1 MALQWEFYT
10 GIAAAVAGAEIICV
24 RHPKTVAML
33 KNAFSGMRSG
43 AGSSEVKE

>member
-24 RHPKTVAML
+24 RHPKTVSLL
-33 KNAFSGMRSG
+33 KKAFTGMKSD
-43 AGSSEVKE
+43 AGFSRVK